1 VSRQRTVADLGRGSH
16 ATTVAGAGQEEL
28 VEVTDAVL
36 ARAAEELQIEDDT
49 SRRILDAAVER
60 FTRFGIRRTTM
71 DDVAAAA
78 GVGRATL
85 YRRFA
90 GRDEIVRASVTR
102 EMARF
107 VTNVH
112 GAVRDLDDPGEQL
125 VEGFVT
131 ILRAAR
137 EHPLL
142 NRLIETEPEYLLP
155 FLTTQGGPVL
165 AMCRDYLA
173 GQLAAAQRAG
183 TMVAD
188 LDPSVV
194 AELVVRLS
202 QSLLLTPT
210 GVIDADDE
218 DGLRRVAR
226 ACFLPALFPTT
237 RATT

>member
-1 VSRQRTVADLGRGSH
+1 MTTRSAP
-16 ATTVAGAGQEEL
+16 TVAGTGQEKA
-28 VEVTDAVL
+28 VEMTESVV
-36 ARAAEELQIEDDT
+36 ARATEQLAVEDDT

-60 FTRFGIRRTTM
+60 FTTFGIRRTTM

-78 GVGRATL
+78 GIGRATL

-90 GRDEIVRASVTR
+90 GRDDIVRATVTR

-107 VTNVH
+107 VTTVH
-112 GAVRDLDDPGEQL
+112 DAVRTIDDPGEQL

-155 FLTTQGGPVL
+155 FLTVQGEPVL

-183 TMVAD
+183 TMVDD
-188 LDPSVV
+188 LDPAVV
-194 AELVVRLS
+194 AELMVRLS
-202 QSLLLTPT
+202 QSLLLTPN
-210 GVIDADDE
+210 GVVDANDE
-218 DGLRRVAR
+218 EGLRRMAR
-226 ACFLPALFPTT
+226 AYFLPALFPAARVT
-237 RATT
+237 